1 MLPPESNYTT
11 ITLAHLLSSI
21 AHCDKIIVLDKGWVE
36 EEGTHNE
43 VGTWYP
49 IMVCIGMCESLRM
62 PAYRSMETRKMRIG
76 GVDDVDVEVF

>member
-1 MLPPESNYTT
+1 
-11 ITLAHLLSSI
+11 
-21 AHCDKIIVLDKGWVE
+21 VLDKGWVE

-49 IMVCIGMCESLRM
+49 IMVYIGMCGRLRM

-76 GVDDVDVEVF
+76 GVDDVEVF